1 MDIHMQ
7 WLGVAGFEFRFGN
20 YTLLVDPFL
29 TKPALRYVFGGRV
42 RSNEVLLAKSVQS
55 ADFILVTHAHFDHL
69 MDVPEIAQRT
79 GARVIGSPNV
89 IQLLQVLQVSEKQI
103 QVLHS
108 GEILPL
114 PFGSVQ
120 AILAKHPALPGYQS
134 GKLPK
139 NLKPPLR
146 LRDYRM
152 DDCFSY
158 LITIE
163 KFKLLVWSSTSIENA
178 LPADAVF
185 LRAVASADWYR
196 KMIAAVRPRLIIPT
210 HWDDMFQP
218 IEKPVRP
225 FFAPPGLSW
234 PPIQRIDLERFTN
247 LIKQAQPSS
256 NVLIPERL
264 HTYQLMEEMYK

>member
-1 MDIHMQ
+1 
-7 WLGVAGFEFRFGN
+7 
-20 YTLLVDPFL
+20 
-29 TKPALRYVFGGRV
+29 
-42 RSNEVLLAKSVQS
+42 
-55 ADFILVTHAHFDHL
+55 

-79 GARVIGSPNV
+79 GARVIGSPDV

-225 FFAPPGLSW
+225 FFAPPGLFW